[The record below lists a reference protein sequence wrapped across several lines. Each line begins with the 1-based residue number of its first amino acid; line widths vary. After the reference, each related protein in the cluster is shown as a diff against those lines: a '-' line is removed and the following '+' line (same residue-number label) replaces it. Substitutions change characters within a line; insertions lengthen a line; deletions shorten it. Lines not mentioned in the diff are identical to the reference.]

1 MLFHHYKHTKNIF
14 PWLKKFHP
22 FCRAAFIHFI
32 VVDFR
37 AFKGIFNGISIIF
50 NKRKKLISFIKL
62 SFWKDGSKFPKTFSS
77 ILKFL
82 FTDVCWW
89 LLLLY
94 LKGYNEFM
102 HWGQPLND
110 STFFSHL
117 SFFFLRFS
125 RICRWGVVSP
135 DESLNASGF
144 VRFHFSFCCLFAL
157 VSQKRNHQSCCCCIN
172 VSRNHS
178 FV

>member
-1 MLFHHYKHTKNIF
+1 MLFHHYKNTENIF

-22 FCRAAFIHFI
+22 FWQAAFIHFI

-82 FTDVCWW
+82 FTDVGWW

-117 SFFFLRFS
+117 SFFFSVFPEYVDGGLFPQMS
-125 RICRWGVVSP
+125 RWM
-135 DESLNASGF
+135 
-144 VRFHFSFCCLFAL
+144 
-157 VSQKRNHQSCCCCIN
+157 HQG
-172 VSRNHS
+172 S
-178 FV
+178 FVFILVFVVCLL